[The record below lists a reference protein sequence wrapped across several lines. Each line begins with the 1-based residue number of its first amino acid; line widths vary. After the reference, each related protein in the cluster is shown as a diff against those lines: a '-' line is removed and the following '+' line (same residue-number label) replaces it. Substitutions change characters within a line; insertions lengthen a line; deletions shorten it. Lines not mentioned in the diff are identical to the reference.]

1 MDKTKIEKLNKKLAA
16 NNLPELALVSPH
28 DCLPQKRNAR
38 YMTPEQ
44 MERLVENIKR
54 DGHLESVPLV
64 TAAKAEG
71 KYSIISGHHRIEAA
85 KLAGL
90 EVILVMVVTVK
101 NKDQLIAKQLSH
113 NAIVGQDDPHM
124 LAELYQSINDLSEK
138 LYSGIQDAQAKVS
151 YVSVNFRAGSFKEL
165 TLICLPEDIEFTD
178 EVLEDIQRL
187 SVKPDTAVRTID
199 AAVWDEFVRHLIRI
213 KRTENIKST
222 GAALVEMARL
232 ARLYIEERN
241 AKTSTQ
247 QTDSAKG

>member
-1 MDKTKIEKLNKKLAA
+1 METTKIEKLNKKLAA
-16 NNLPELALVSPH
+16 SNLPELALVSPS

-64 TAAKAEG
+64 TAAKVEG

-85 KLAGL
+85 KMAGI
-90 EVILVMVVTVK
+90 EKILVMVVTVK
-101 NKDQLIAKQLSH
+101 NRDQLISKQLSH

-124 LAELYQSINDLSEK
+124 LVELYEAIGDLSEK
-138 LYSGIQDAQAKVS
+138 LYSGIQDAAAKVS
-151 YVSVNFRAGSFKEL
+151 YMSVNFRAGSFKEL
-165 TLICLPEDIEFTD
+165 TLVCLPDDIEFTD
-178 EVLEDIQRL
+178 EVLEDIRNL
-187 SVKPDTAVRTID
+187 SVKPDTAVRTVD
-199 AAVWDEFVRHLIRI
+199 AAVWEEFVKHLISI

-222 GAALVEMARL
+222 GSAFVEMARL
-232 ARLYIEERN
+232 ARVYIEERN

-247 QTDSAKG
+247 QTDMAET